1 MCRIV
6 GKAVMFII
14 QPEVKRAT
22 GARQLCCGQQAGCE
36 AAIHCMTEWFQ
47 RDENDGIILVDAQN
61 AFNSL
66 NREAALT
73 NLRFFL
79 SCSGHNRHKH
89 LSAALQVV
97 CGRWWD
103 YTVM

>member
-1 MCRIV
+1 MDKSPGVRPIGIGEVVRRIV
-6 GKAVMFII
+6 GKAVIFII

-36 AAIHCMTEWFQ
+36 APIHCMTEWFQ

-66 NREAALT
+66 NRVK
-73 NLRFFL
+73 RF
-79 SCSGHNRHKH
+79 
-89 LSAALQVV
+89 
-97 CGRWWD
+97 
-103 YTVM
+103 